1 MPVLSAPAIVIL
13 GMHRS
18 GTSCLAGMLA
28 ALGATP
34 PGAVV
39 RNWDNARGH
48 FEAAAVVRLNE
59 AVLAHNGGHWLQPP
73 PAVTWTAAHAA
84 ERDRLLAEPAALLK
98 DPRTLLTLPFWRAGN
113 CRFIG
118 IVRHPVAVAHSLRA
132 WRQMPLDEGL
142 ALWLAHNRMLA
153 AAQGE
158 LGFPLLDF
166 DRAAASF
173 IADVARVAE
182 DLGLTV
188 DRAHL
193 RAAYGEDLVHHD
205 GEAGAELPTEL
216 TALHAALVTRC
227 AGSGP
232 RRIPRSPFPWT
243 ALANV
248 ATDPTAAAQ
257 ALHDAADPAAVAV
270 PMVAELLRRRQP
282 AAALTLLA
290 HARLPPALADLLL
303 GKIHLAAGNAQAA
316 AAALTRATTVPDPF
330 WEARLLLPQ
339 ALRRSGDAAAAR
351 TALAAVAAQ
360 ALYPHGPLAT
370 LAEWALADGEPAA
383 AREWLAQ
390 AIAAAPTRRRGRL
403 RCRLAEMHLRSGE
416 RDRAR
421 DELRTAQAEDPGYP
435 RSAELLASLA
445 DEG

>member
-1 MPVLSAPAIVIL
+1 MPVLPAPAIVIL

-59 AVLAHNGGHWLQPP
+59 AVLAHSGGHWLQPP
-73 PAVTWTAAHAA
+73 SAVTWTATHAA

-98 DPRTLLTLPFWRAGN
+98 DPRTLLTLPFWRAGS
-113 CRFIG
+113 CRFVG
-118 IVRHPVAVAHSLRA
+118 IIRHPVAVAHSLRA
-132 WRQMPLDEGL
+132 WRQMPTEEGL

-153 AAQGE
+153 AAQAE

-182 DLGLTV
+182 ELGLAV
-188 DRAHL
+188 DHSRL

-205 GEAGAELPTEL
+205 GAVDAALSPEL
-216 TALHAALVTRC
+216 ASLHAALVARC
-227 AGSGP
+227 AGHGP
-232 RRIPRSPFPWT
+232 RRMPRAPFPWA
-243 ALANV
+243 ALASV
-248 ATDPTAAAQ
+248 ATDPATAAT
-257 ALHDAADPAAVAV
+257 ALAAAADPAAVAV

-282 AAALTLLA
+282 AAALDLLS
-290 HARLPPALADLLL
+290 HARLPPALADLLV
-303 GKIHLAAGNAQAA
+303 GKIHLAAGDAQAA
-316 AAALTRATTVPDPF
+316 AAALTRATAVPDPF

-351 TALAAVAAQ
+351 AALAAVAAQ

-370 LAEWALADGEPAA
+370 LAEWAHADGDPTA
-383 AREWLAQ
+383 ARAWLAQ

-403 RCRLAEMHLRSGE
+403 RCRLAELLLRAGE

-421 DELRTAQAEDPGYP
+421 HELHTAQAEDSGYP

-445 DEG
+445 D